1 MATEVGGYDVIT
13 EVCERTH
20 LIGEVLLHT
29 SETVHQHE
37 RPTADPVLEN
47 GHLDV
52 TQFDGSFLHVTH
64 GTSECDI
71 HPSPTAHPRRRF
83 PWALALRIA
92 GSLLLLGL
100 LVWKLPN
107 FRAVE
112 LVPTW
117 TAATGWWL
125 LASAATLLVAF
136 GLQTLRWSRVLVPLG
151 YHAPFR
157 RLFNQFLA
165 GQFVSNVLPT
175 AFGGDVVRVAR
186 LGRDIDDWPIAFAS
200 VALERLTGWLVLP
213 AISLVTIAFVPEFR
227 GLGAASIT
235 MIVIDIMTLVALLAL
250 LAVAANRRWAETART
265 ARGWRRWIGSVHLG
279 IEAIRST
286 PGAALSLVGAGL
298 AFQLA
303 QCMSVWMVARA
314 LDLPEVTLAAV
325 LAFFPPTA
333 ISQNL
338 PVGFGGL
345 GVREGGFILFF
356 GALGV
361 SHERALAFGLTTYL
375 ITVVVSAIG
384 APSFALGGGRR
395 ELRLDAAHVQAADL

>member
-1 MATEVGGYDVIT
+1 M
-13 EVCERTH
+13 
-20 LIGEVLLHT
+20 
-29 SETVHQHE
+29 HQHE
-37 RPTADPVLEN
+37 RSTADSVLEN

-52 TQFDGSFLHVTH
+52 TQIDRAFLHVIND
-64 GTSECDI
+64 TSQCGI
-71 HPSPTAHPRRRF
+71 HHSPTAHPPRRF

-92 GSLLLLGL
+92 GSVILLGL
-100 LVWKLPN
+100 LVWKLPD
-107 FRAVE
+107 FHAVE

-136 GLQTLRWSRVLVPLG
+136 ALQTLRWSRVLVPLG
-151 YHAPFR
+151 CHSPFR
-157 RLFNQFLA
+157 RLFNQFMA

-175 AFGGDVVRVAR
+175 AFGGDVVRIAR

-213 AISLVTIAFVPEFR
+213 AISLVTIAFAPEFR

-235 MIVIDIMTLVALLAL
+235 MVVIDVVTLSALLVL

-265 ARGWRRWIGSVHLG
+265 ARGWRRWIGAVHLG

-286 PGAALSLVGAGL
+286 PGAALSLVAAGL

-303 QCMSVWMVARA
+303 QCLSVWMVARA
-314 LDLPEVTLAAV
+314 LDLPEVTLIAV

-333 ISQNL
+333 IGQNL

-375 ITVVVSAIG
+375 ITVLVSAIG

-395 ELRLDAAHVQAADL
+395 DLRLDAAHVTSADL

>member
-1 MATEVGGYDVIT
+1 MVSELRERAQLIREVFLQT
-13 EVCERTH
+13 REA
-20 LIGEVLLHT
+20 
-29 SETVHQHE
+29 VHQHQWLA
-37 RPTADPVLEN
+37 TDPVLEH
-47 GHLDV
+47 GHLDIA
-52 TQFDGSFLHVTH
+52 QIDGSFLHVTN
-64 GTSECDI
+64 GTSQWGIDE
-71 HPSPTAHPRRRF
+71 SPIAHSRRRF
-83 PWALALRIA
+83 PWALVLRIV
-92 GSLLLLGL
+92 GSLVLLGL
-100 LVWKLPN
+100 LVWRLPD
-107 FRAVE
+107 FDAVE
-112 LVPTW
+112 IVPTW

-125 LASAATLLVAF
+125 LASAVTLLVAF
-136 GLQTLRWSRVLVPLG
+136 ALQTLRWSRVLLPLG
-151 YHAPFR
+151 YHAPFP

-213 AISLVTIAFVPEFR
+213 AISLVTITFVPEFR
-227 GLGAASIT
+227 DLGAASIT
-235 MIVIDIMTLVALLAL
+235 MIVIDIVTILAL
-250 LAVAANRRWAETART
+250 LVLLAIAASRRWAESART

-286 PGAALSLVGAGL
+286 PGAVLALIGAGL
-298 AFQLA
+298 AFQLT
-303 QCMSVWMVARA
+303 QCVSVWMVARA

-333 ISQNL
+333 IGQNL

-361 SHERALAFGLTTYL
+361 ADERALAFGLTTYL
-375 ITVVVSAIG
+375 ITVIVSAIG

-395 ELRLDAAHVQAADL
+395 SLQLDAAHVQAADQ